1 MSSEQFGQTS
11 MGSVSGVLE
20 QSLDFCEKSRPGTGN
35 ERGRELN
42 DLRAIGYTRKESD
55 GVYWAIIR
63 IGSPVQQS
71 FSVIVDTGS
80 SSIAVPCKGCDC
92 GLRHHQ
98 YDAEKSTSVQKLNKR
113 YNQCYSEGSCNSG
126 ELLSDL
132 ACFGDKCTVEEAVRH
147 SFGCCSTYA
156 PAFKTQD
163 ADGIIGLSGSS
174 DTLVASLR
182 TQLRLHRDMFSICF
196 GRTQG
201 LLTVGG
207 VFHRPLLEGLQYV
220 PLVDAGRAFYSV
232 NVMSIIVG
240 SNPVAS
246 TSTQYTSMLDSGST
260 FTYFPRQLH
269 ANTRLAVQAFCQQPN
284 KCRGVLNPSSTPGE
298 DIRDSLVCYS
308 PPTLEGGMTVADW
321 LVSDFPQLAIQFD
334 ANTRMCLSPKS
345 YFFKSTSNVYC
356 IGIFPDRANRM
367 VIGAIS
373 MADFTVA
380 FDTENHRVGFAK
392 ANCDGDAKRQMDCCG
407 GKCAGY
413 TYVPPSGQ
421 TLRPTMFLPQYQN
434 PFVPGEQDKQG
445 DGQEEDGQEEDG
457 TVVTL
462 GKAPTTADDMELDHG
477 TVGSVGPPPPLVIA
491 ILVIVSVMLVVLLAT
506 GLWWARRWCCS
517 RGFSVIV
524 DQPGEGEEDD
534 EENAGLQAEKVVPT

>member
-1 MSSEQFGQTS
+1 
-11 MGSVSGVLE
+11 MGNNTF
-20 QSLDFCEKSRPGTGN
+20 SLGLVRRPGTGS
-35 ERGRELN
+35 ERGRNLN

-55 GVYWAIIR
+55 GVYWAVVR

-92 GLRHHQ
+92 GARHHQ
-98 YDAEKSTSVQKLNKR
+98 FDADKSTSMQKLGKR

-126 ELLSDL
+126 DLLSDL
-132 ACFGDKCTVEEAVRH
+132 VCFGEKCTVAEAVRH
-147 SFGCCSTYA
+147 NFGCCSTYA

-207 VFHRPLLEGLQYV
+207 VFHRPLLEDLQYV

-232 NVMSIIVG
+232 H
-240 SNPVAS
+240 VAS
-246 TSTQYTSMLDSGST
+246 ILVDSQPVPSTASAPYTSMLDSGST

-269 ANTRLAVQAFCQQPN
+269 ADTRLAVQGFCQQPN
-284 KCRGVLNPSSTPGE
+284 KCRGVLNPPGTPGE
-298 DIRDSLVCYS
+298 DVRDSIVCYS
-308 PPTLEGGMTVADW
+308 PPALDAGVTVADW

-356 IGIFPDRANRM
+356 IGIFPDRASRM

-380 FDTENHRVGFAK
+380 FDAEHRRLGFAK
-392 ANCDGDAKRQMDCCG
+392 ANCDEGDTKRQMDCCG

-413 TYVPPSGQ
+413 TYVPPPGQ
-421 TLRPTMFLPQYQN
+421 TLRPTTFLPQYHN
-434 PFVPGEQDKQG
+434 PIDAG
-445 DGQEEDGQEEDG
+445 EEDGEEG
-457 TVVTL
+457 GAVVTL
-462 GKAPTTADDMELDHG
+462 GKAPTTADDMELDPG
-477 TVGSVGPPPPLVIA
+477 AVGVVGPPPPLVIA
-491 ILVIVSVMLVVLLAT
+491 LIVTGSVMLLGLLAL

-524 DQPGEGEEDD
+524 DQPGEGEDDDD
-534 EENAGLQAEKVVPT
+534 EENTKLQADKVAPT